1 MKIAMGLFKGK
12 KQIGE
17 YAMIYDLLK
26 DNDTLAK
33 IGDILK
39 LKESVRGFIADYCY
53 NDKKKLN
60 LGNGYSLKEIIK
72 M

>member
-17 YAMIYDLLK
+17 YAMIDDLSK

-33 IGDILK
+33 IGDIQK
-39 LKESVRGFIADYCY
+39 LKESVRGFIVDYCF

-72 M
+72 I